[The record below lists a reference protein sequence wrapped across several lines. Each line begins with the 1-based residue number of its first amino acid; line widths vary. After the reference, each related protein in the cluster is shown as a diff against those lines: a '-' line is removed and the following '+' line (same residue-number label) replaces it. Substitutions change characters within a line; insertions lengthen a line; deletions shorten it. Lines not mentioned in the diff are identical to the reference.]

1 MSRIA
6 ARHAL
11 RGIRKLDTLTI
22 AHIDCDAF
30 YATIEKRDDPS
41 LADKPVIVG
50 GGKRGVVAAC
60 CYVARTHGIRSAMPM
75 FEALRRCPDAVVIK
89 PNMQKYVT
97 AGRAVRKAMFDLT
110 PLVEP
115 LSIDEAFLNL
125 TGTERLHGMSAAK
138 VLARFA
144 SQVERDIGI
153 TVSIGLSANKFL
165 AKIASDMD
173 KPRGFAVLGQSEAA
187 EFLAPKPVG
196 FIYGVGAVSAAKLAG
211 DGYRLIADLQRA
223 DKTDLMRRYGE
234 EGARLW
240 HLARGLDQRVIS
252 ADRETK
258 SVSAETTFNHD
269 IGELRPLE
277 QHLWDLTERVSG
289 RLKANALVGS
299 TVTLKLKTADF
310 KTRTRARSLGHP
322 TQLAS
327 RIFAAGRDLLTHEV
341 GQTRFRLIGIGVS
354 HLEDAIG
361 DDLSDLIDR
370 RAAGAELAV
379 DKLRAK
385 FGKDVVV
392 KGLAL
397 DEDASARAS
406 PHAARFAAC
415 YRTGCA
421 SLSSGPVSR
430 HFGDLHLVAGGV
442 LQREAEAVWHDW
454 HTLVWE
460 IMILRS
466 CRWAASQQNK

>member
-1 MSRIA
+1 VSFCRDCLA
-6 ARHAL
+6 DGADTARRCTACGSPRLVRHPEASQ
-11 RGIRKLDTLTI
+11 LTI

-41 LADKPVIVG
+41 IADKPVIVG

-60 CYVARTHGIRSAMPM
+60 CYVARTYGIRSAMPM
-75 FEALRRCPDAVVIK
+75 FEALSRCPDAVVIK

-115 LSIDEAFLNL
+115 LSIDEAFLDL

-144 SQVERDIGI
+144 QQVERDLGI

-173 KPRGFAVLGQSEAA
+173 KPRGYAVLGQNEAA
-187 EFLAPKPVG
+187 AFLSPKPVG
-196 FIYGVGAVSAAKLAG
+196 FIYGVGAVSAAKLSS
-211 DGYRLIADLQRA
+211 DGYRLISDLQRA
-223 DKTDLMRRYGE
+223 DKTELMRRYGE
-234 EGARLW
+234 EGSRLW
-240 HLARGLDQRVIS
+240 HLARGLDQRRIS

-258 SVSAETTFNHD
+258 SVSAETTFNAD
-269 IGELRPLE
+269 ISEFRPLE
-277 QHLWDLTERVSG
+277 QHLWDLTERVST
-289 RLKANALVGS
+289 RLKAAQLAGT
-299 TVTLKLKTADF
+299 TVTLKLKSADF
-310 KTRTRARSLGHP
+310 KIRTRARSLGHP

-327 RIFAAGRDLLTHEV
+327 RIFAAGKDLLKNEV
-341 GQTRFRLIGIGVS
+341 GGTRYRLIGIGVS

-361 DDLSDLIDR
+361 QDLSDLIDR

-379 DKLRAK
+379 DKLREK
-385 FGKDVVV
+385 FGKGVVV

-397 DEDASARAS
+397 DDE
-406 PHAARFAAC
+406 
-415 YRTGCA
+415 
-421 SLSSGPVSR
+421 
-430 HFGDLHLVAGGV
+430 
-442 LQREAEAVWHDW
+442 
-454 HTLVWE
+454 
-460 IMILRS
+460 
-466 CRWAASQQNK
+466 